1 MKKLFALT
9 AVGVAAAVGAAYVTL
24 PDEFSRLLAATQ
36 VLVERAWNNI
46 EANPVPVLVAL
57 GTFLITIVYHKLKGK
72 SLRESVEVAAT
83 RVTLVPVPTSSAEHE
98 TPVVA
103 RARARA
109 TYTQLITDQIALEN
123 RIRHLP
129 DEVKKA
135 EKDACYTE
143 QAFTDAQKAL
153 TTKQYAHE
161 EAIAKL
167 DALRAELARG
177 QTELNAIA
185 EELKKLAEVV

>member
-1 MKKLFALT
+1 MKKLFAL
-9 AVGVAAAVGAAYVTL
+9 AVVGVAAAVSTAYATH
-24 PDEFSRLLAATQ
+24 PDEFSRLFAATQ
-36 VLVERAWNNI
+36 ALVERAWSNI
-46 EANPVPVLVAL
+46 EANPVPVVVAL

-83 RVTLVPVPTSSAEHE
+83 RVAIVPVPTSSAEHE
-98 TPVVA
+98 TPVVT
-103 RARARA
+103 RAKARA

-129 DEVKKA
+129 EEVKKA

-143 QAFTDAQKAL
+143 QSLTDTQKLLA
-153 TTKQYAHE
+153 TKQHAHE

-167 DALRAELARG
+167 DALRAELAKG

-185 EELKKLAEVV
+185 DELKKLAEVV